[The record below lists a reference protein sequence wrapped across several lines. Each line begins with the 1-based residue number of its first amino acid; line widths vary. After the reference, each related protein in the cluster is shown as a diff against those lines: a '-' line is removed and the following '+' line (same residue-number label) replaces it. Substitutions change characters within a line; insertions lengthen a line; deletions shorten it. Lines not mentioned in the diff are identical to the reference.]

1 MSEYE
6 QPHPVVPGPDE
17 VLASHP
23 APAPWMY
30 AGGDVLPSEPAPV
43 PSRRVG
49 RTALV
54 ATLAVLLVLVGGG
67 AAYGW
72 TFLHRPDVQVARA
85 FQATKAAAS
94 GDMTMT
100 LTAGKSGD
108 AELLS
113 GSSVRYAWGPGTQQV
128 TVTLNGK
135 QVGTV
140 VTTDTHL
147 TLQAD
152 LAATPL
158 GADATGQL
166 GSMAAGLGPDGQV
179 LADLAA
185 GKPVGVSTGPGSA
198 LREALDK
205 AAKASG
211 SSAGVNASPD
221 QIASVA
227 DSIAQAV
234 KDEVTVTAAG
244 SDQYGDHYV
253 ATLPMAKLAASTWT
267 HLATLAPGLAAG
279 AKPDLSSL
287 DGVTLTA
294 DVWVRDGVLSRIQ
307 VPLSGALGNA
317 GVSPGADAT
326 LLVVMGSTGVQAPT
340 GPVTEV
346 PDSLIRSL
354 TGNG

>member
-1 MSEYE
+1 
-6 QPHPVVPGPDE
+6 
-17 VLASHP
+17 
-23 APAPWMY
+23 
-30 AGGDVLPSEPAPV
+30 
-43 PSRRVG
+43 VG

-94 GDMTMT
+94 GDMTVT
-100 LTAGKSGD
+100 LTAGKTGD

-128 TVTLNGK
+128 TVTLNGT

-158 GADATGQL
+158 GAEATSQL
-166 GSMAAGLGPDGQV
+166 ASMAAGLGPDGQV

-253 ATLPMAKLAASTWT
+253 ASLPMAKVAASAWT
-267 HLATLAPGLAAG
+267 HLSTLAPGLAAG

-307 VPLSGALGNA
+307 VPLAAALGKA

-326 LLVVMGSTGVQAPT
+326 LLVVMGSAGVEAPA
-340 GPVTEV
+340 GPVTDV

>member
-6 QPHPVVPGPDE
+6 QPHPVVPGADE
-17 VLASHP
+17 VLASNP
-23 APAPWMY
+23 APAPWTY
-30 AGGDVLPSEPAPV
+30 TGGHVLPAEPAPA

-54 ATLAVLLVLVGGG
+54 ATLTVLLVLVGGG

-72 TFLHRPDVQVARA
+72 SFLHRPDVQVARA
-85 FQATKAAAS
+85 FEATKAAPS
-94 GDMTMT
+94 GDMTMS
-100 LTAGKSGD
+100 LTAGSSGE
-108 AELLS
+108 AALLT

-135 QVGTV
+135 QVATV

-158 GADATGQL
+158 GAQATDQL
-166 GSMAAGLGPDGQV
+166 GRVAAGLGPDGQV
-179 LADLAA
+179 LIDLAA
-185 GKPVGVSTGPGSA
+185 GKPVGVDIGPGSA
-198 LREALDK
+198 LRAALDK

-211 SSAGVNASPD
+211 SSAGANATPD

-227 DSIAQAV
+227 DAIAQAV
-234 KDEVTVTAAG
+234 KDDVTVTAAG
-244 SDQYGDHYV
+244 SDQYGEHYL
-253 ATLPMAKLAASTWT
+253 ASLPMAKVAAAAAT

-279 AKPDLSSL
+279 ATPDLSSL

-307 VPLSGALGNA
+307 VPLAAALGKA
-317 GVSPGADAT
+317 GVSPGGDAT
-326 LLVVMGSTGVQAPT
+326 LLVVLGSAGVQAPA
-340 GPVTEV
+340 GPVSDV

-354 TGNG
+354 TGSS